1 MKQDLR
7 HKQDASENHRMGRK
21 VVGTRSR
28 SSLQSHSYVEVLEE
42 SFAHSKEP
50 LKFLIEDKDLS

>member
-1 MKQDLR
+1 
-7 HKQDASENHRMGRK
+7 MGRK

-50 LKFLIEDKDLS
+50 LKFLIEDKDLSRYQQALIGIMGNP